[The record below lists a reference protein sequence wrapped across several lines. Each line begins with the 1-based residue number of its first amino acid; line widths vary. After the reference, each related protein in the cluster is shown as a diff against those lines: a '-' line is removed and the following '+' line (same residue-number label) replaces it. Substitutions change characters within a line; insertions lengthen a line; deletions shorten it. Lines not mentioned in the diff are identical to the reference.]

1 MRVSLISEGAYPHS
15 FGGVSVWCDQLVR
28 RSTSVEFNLVS
39 LVATGNEAPVWQLP
53 ENVTGLTTIPLWG
66 PAAPGRPRLSRT
78 AREEFRPLLQELVR
92 CLLAER
98 APGAEARFGQVLRL
112 LFGFAQR
119 ADLSA
124 ALSSADALDALIGVW
139 SEPWSE
145 AAPPAMTLSD
155 ASTALQLLDHSLRPL
170 AHPPESTEVVHCV
183 ANGLAVLPALA
194 ARWTHGSALLLTEHG
209 VYLRERYLGYRT
221 APYRWPVKALHL
233 AFLRL
238 LCAHAYR
245 EAALI
250 APGNVYN
257 RSWEQRLGA
266 DPAVIRT
273 IYNGVDPADF
283 AQVEGEPAVPTISWA
298 GRIDPIKDLHTLL
311 RAFAVVRQARP
322 EVRLRLFGAAPAG
335 AEAYLQ
341 SCRDLAA
348 ELGVA
353 DAVAFEGRVEQIRD
367 AYAAGGVVV
376 LSSISEGF
384 PYTLIEAMTCGRAC
398 VATDVGGVSEA
409 LGDTGRLVPPRDPE
423 AMAAACLELLGDD
436 ELRGRL
442 GTEARERALANFTVD
457 RAIGTFGEIYDG
469 LTSGHAR
476 PAPPEPAPPQRATPP
491 PSAAVSPRALHFAG
505 HIPVYRELVRS

>member
-28 RSTSVEFNLVS
+28 RSTSVEFSLVS
-39 LVATGNEAPVWQLP
+39 LVATGNEPAVWQLP

-66 PAAPGRPRLSRT
+66 PAALRRARLSRS
-78 AREEFRPLLQELVR
+78 ARAEFRPLLWDLLR
-92 CLLAER
+92 CLLTERDASAE
-98 APGAEARFGQVLRL
+98 PRFGLVLRE
-112 LFGFAQR
+112 LFEFAQR
-119 ADLSA
+119 EDLSA
-124 ALSSADALDALIGVW
+124 ALASEDALTILTRAW
-139 SEPWSE
+139 SEPWSD
-145 AAPPAMTLSD
+145 AGVPVATLSD
-155 ASTALQLLDHSLRPL
+155 ASTALALLDHSLRPL

-209 VYLRERYLGYRT
+209 VYLRERYLGYRRG
-221 APYRWPVKALHL
+221 PYRWPVKALHL

-245 EAALI
+245 EAALV

-266 DPAVIRT
+266 DPAIIRT
-273 IYNGVDPADF
+273 IYNGVDPAQF
-283 AQVEGEPAVPTISWA
+283 AKVENEPPVPTISWA
-298 GRIDPIKDLHTLL
+298 GRIDPIKDLHTLI
-311 RAFAVVRQARP
+311 RAFAVVRRAVP

-335 AEAYLQ
+335 AEGYLQ

-353 DAVAFEGRVEQIRD
+353 DAVGFEGRVEQIRD

-423 AMAAACLELLGDD
+423 AMAAACLELLGDA

-442 GTEARERALANFTVD
+442 GAEARERALANFTVD
-457 RAIGTFGEIYDG
+457 RAIGTFGEVYAG
-469 LTSGHAR
+469 LTRGHPR
-476 PAPPEPAPPQRATPP
+476 PAPSSSVSAPDPPAPGHHPTSL
-491 PSAAVSPRALHFAG
+491 SA
-505 HIPVYRELVRS
+505 RELVSAR

>member
-1 MRVSLISEGAYPHS
+1 MRVSLISEGSYPHS

-28 RSTSVEFNLVS
+28 RSTGVDFTLIS
-39 LVATGNEAPVWQLP
+39 LVATGSEALVWPLP
-53 ENVTGLTTIPLWG
+53 ENVTALHTVPLWG
-66 PAAPGRPRLSRT
+66 PRARPRLSRR
-78 AREEFRPLLQELVR
+78 ARAEFRPLLDDLLR
-92 CLLAER
+92 CLRSDRDAEV
-98 APGAEARFGQVLRL
+98 EQRFGQVLRA

-119 ADLSA
+119 EDLGA
-124 ALSSADALDALIGVW
+124 ALSGEDALTALTRAWAQSQQV
-139 SEPWSE
+139 P
-145 AAPPAMTLSD
+145 AATLSD
-155 ASTALQLLDHSLRPL
+155 AATALQLLEHSLRPL
-170 AHPPESTEVVHCV
+170 AHPPQPADVVHCV

-209 VYLRERYLGYRT
+209 VYLRERFLGYRT

-233 AFLRL
+233 RFLTL

-266 DPAVIRT
+266 DPRSIRT
-273 IYNGVDPADF
+273 IYTGVDPAQF
-283 AQVEGEPAVPTISWA
+283 AQVDDEPALPTISWA

-311 RAFAVVRQARP
+311 RAFAVVRHAVP
-322 EVRLRLFGAAPAG
+322 GARLRLFGAAPSG
-335 AEAYLQ
+335 AEGYLQ
-341 SCRDLAA
+341 SCRALAA

-353 DAVAFEGRVEQIRD
+353 DAVGFEGRVEQIRD

-423 AMAAACLELLGDD
+423 AMAAACVELLADAA
-436 ELRGRL
+436 LRARL
-442 GTEARERALANFTVD
+442 GAAARERALANFTVD
-457 RAIGTFGEIYDG
+457 RAIGTFGEVYAG
-469 LTSGHAR
+469 LAR
-476 PAPPEPAPPQRATPP
+476 R
-491 PSAAVSPRALHFAG
+491 
-505 HIPVYRELVRS
+505 

>member
-28 RSTSVEFNLVS
+28 RSTSVGFDLVS

-66 PAAPGRPRLSRT
+66 PAAPRRSRLSRR
-78 AREEFRPLLQELVR
+78 ARAEFRPLLQELLA
-92 CLLAER
+92 CLLDER
-98 APGAEARFGQVLRL
+98 DPGAEPRFGQVLRA
-112 LFGFAQR
+112 LFEFAQR
-119 ADLSA
+119 DDLSA
-124 ALSSADALDALIGVW
+124 ALSSEDALTVVTQAW
-139 SEPWSE
+139 AEPGAQAGTP
-145 AAPPAMTLSD
+145 AATLSD
-155 ASTALQLLDHSLRPL
+155 AGTALALLDHSLRPL
-170 AHPPESTEVVHCV
+170 AHPAPSTEVVHCV

-209 VYLRERYLGYRT
+209 VYLRERYLEYRRS
-221 APYRWPVKALHL
+221 PYRWPVKALHL

-245 EAALI
+245 QAALI

-266 DPAVIRT
+266 DPTLIRT
-273 IYNGVDPADF
+273 IYNGVDPAEF
-283 AQVEGEPAVPTISWA
+283 AQVEDEPPVPTISWA

-311 RAFAVVRQARP
+311 RAFAIVGRELP
-322 EVRLRLFGAAPAG
+322 GVRLRLFGAAPAG
-335 AEAYLQ
+335 AEGYLQ

-353 DAVAFEGRVEQIRD
+353 DAVGFEGRVEQIRD

-409 LGDTGRLVPPRDPE
+409 LGDTGRLVPPRDPD
-423 AMAAACLELLGDD
+423 AMAAACLELLGDA

-442 GTEARERALANFTVD
+442 GREARERALANFTVD
-457 RAIGTFGEIYDG
+457 RAIGTFGEIYAG
-469 LTSGHAR
+469 LAGRRPR
-476 PAPPEPAPPQRATPP
+476 PAAPRPA
-491 PSAAVSPRALHFAG
+491 AAVARRTIHPAG
-505 HIPVYRELVRS
+505 HVPLFRELVRT

>member
-28 RSTSVEFNLVS
+28 RSTTIEFTVVS
-39 LVATGNEAPVWQLP
+39 LVATGNEAAVWQLP

-66 PAAPGRPRLSRT
+66 PAAPHRPRLSRA
-78 AREEFRPLLQELVR
+78 ARAEFRPLLWDLVA
-92 CLLAER
+92 CLLAPGD
-98 APGAEARFGQVLRL
+98 PGAEARFGTVLRG
-112 LFGFAQR
+112 LFDFAQR
-119 ADLSA
+119 ADLGAAMRSDDALTILTRAWAEPSSDA
-124 ALSSADALDALIGVW
+124 ALSTST
-139 SEPWSE
+139 
-145 AAPPAMTLSD
+145 PPAATLCD
-155 ASTALQLLDHSLRPL
+155 ASTALQLLEHSLRPL
-170 AHPPESTEVVHCV
+170 AYPPPSTEVVHCV

-209 VYLRERYLGYRT
+209 VYLRERYLGYRKG
-221 APYRWPVKALHL
+221 PYRWPVKALHL

-245 EAALI
+245 EAALV

-257 RSWEQRLGA
+257 RAWEQRLGA
-266 DPAVIRT
+266 DPGIIRT

-283 AQVEGEPAVPTISWA
+283 AQVENEPSIPTISWA
-298 GRIDPIKDLHTLL
+298 GRIDPIKDLHTLI
-311 RAFAVVRQARP
+311 RAFALVAQQRP

-335 AEAYLQ
+335 AEGYLQ
-341 SCRDLAA
+341 SCRDLAV

-353 DAVAFEGRVEQIRD
+353 EAVGFEGRVEQIRD

-409 LGDTGRLVPPRDPE
+409 LGDTGRLVPPRDPD
-423 AMAAACLELLGDD
+423 AMAAACLELLGDAD
-436 ELRGRL
+436 LRGRL

-457 RAIGTFGEIYDG
+457 RAIGTFGEIYAELTPTRLTAG
-469 LTSGHAR
+469 LPPRWGSATAPVRDLPRRADHVRAR
-476 PAPPEPAPPQRATPP
+476 VLEPAR
-491 PSAAVSPRALHFAG
+491 
-505 HIPVYRELVRS
+505 

>member
-28 RSTSVEFNLVS
+28 RSTSVDFTLVS
-39 LVATGNEAPVWQLP
+39 LVATGNEQPVWQLP

-66 PAAPGRPRLSRT
+66 PAAPRRSRLSRS
-78 AREEFRPLLQELVR
+78 ARSEFRPLLWDLLR

-98 APGAEARFGQVLRL
+98 DPGAEQRFGQVLRL
-112 LFGFAQR
+112 LFDFAQR
-119 ADLSA
+119 EDLSA
-124 ALSSADALDALIGVW
+124 ALGSEDAFAVLTRAW

-145 AAPPAMTLSD
+145 LGTPVTTLSD
-155 ASTALQLLDHSLRPL
+155 AGTALALLDHSLRPL
-170 AHPPESTEVVHCV
+170 AHPPEDTEVVHCV

-194 ARWTHGSALLLTEHG
+194 AQWTHGSALLLTEHG
-209 VYLRERYLGYRT
+209 VYLRERYLEHRRG
-221 APYRWPVKALHL
+221 PYRWPVKALHL

-245 EAALI
+245 QAALI

-266 DPAVIRT
+266 DPGIIRT
-273 IYNGVDPADF
+273 IYNGVDPAQF
-283 AQVEGEPAVPTISWA
+283 AQVESEPTVPTISWA

-311 RAFAVVRQARP
+311 RAFAIVRREVP
-322 EVRLRLFGAAPAG
+322 DVRLRLFGSAPAG

-353 DAVAFEGRVEQIRD
+353 DAVGFEGRVEEIRD
-367 AYAAGGVVV
+367 AYAAGSVVV

-409 LGDTGRLVPPRDPE
+409 LGDTGRLVPPRDPD
-423 AMAAACLELLGDD
+423 AMAAACLELLGDTD
-436 ELRGRL
+436 LRGRL
-442 GTEARERALANFTVD
+442 GAEARERALANFTVD
-457 RAIGTFGEIYDG
+457 RAIGTFGEVYEG
-469 LTSGHAR
+469 LTRGRAR
-476 PAPPEPAPPQRATPP
+476 PDPPREPVPVPIPV
-491 PSAAVSPRALHFAG
+491 AVPSPRASDLSVPAV
-505 HIPVYRELVRS
+505 PELVRT